1 MRRIYVLA
9 LAILVFA
16 APAASAAVGPSS
28 IRAHVVAVT
37 PTHAVVVIDAWTVQF
52 GVADVSVEYGP
63 TAGSGTVVNALMA
76 VTDGGPALPLTL
88 TGLTPATTYHL
99 HGRLDGVDISA
110 APLVTSGADIVFT
123 TPKLGGLLL
132 SQVDS
137 LVDPVPPLTFSPS
150 HGSGLHACNDPTPPP
165 AGDLPMSRFQAYT
178 MVNPAAAAGCVTVQV
193 ASLCTTPLRIVA
205 TNKDFTG
212 DPAANVIAADST
224 DGPNHEFQFPVTKDQ
239 AFTVSV
245 ADDGDCNIP
254 YTIAVYS
261 TTVAAPV
268 ATTAQATAVGVRSA
282 TIQGTASSQAL
293 HNITARF
300 QWGPTITYGQTVP
313 LTLPLDTALHKYA
326 PRLRGLK
333 PNTTY
338 HARILITGP
347 NGPIP
352 GADITFRTLKKQG
365 PLKLQSTS
373 INVKSNSIASVKIT
387 CPLTTVTCAGS
398 VVLRRATGKKPKLGS
413 KSFRIDGG
421 KSATIAVKLSS
432 SNRKLVKKLRTVKVT
447 ATLTGKDGDR
457 LPFAPAKRRAKL
469 VWRG

>member
-9 LAILVFA
+9 LAILTFA
-16 APAASAAVGPSS
+16 APAASAASS
-28 IRAHVVAVT
+28 VHAHAVTVT
-37 PTHAVVVIDAWTVQF
+37 PTHAVIRVDAPVIEFFT
-52 GVADVSVEYGP
+52 ADVLVDYGP
-63 TAGSGTVVNALMA
+63 AIQYGSTATVRSGAANGAGAQDITIA
-76 VTDGGPALPLTL
+76 
-88 TGLTPATTYHL
+88 GLTPGTTYHL
-99 HGRLDGVDISA
+99 RGRLDGFDQSMAQLTTLGID
-110 APLVTSGADIVFT
+110 TVFT

-132 SQVDS
+132 SEIDS
-137 LVDPVPPLTFSPS
+137 LVDPPLPAFSPS
-150 HGSGLHACNDPTPPP
+150 HGSGLHACNDPTPPS
-165 AGDLPMSRFQAYT
+165 AGDLPMTRFQAYT
-178 MVNPAAAAGCVTVQV
+178 MINPAAAVGCVTVQV
-193 ASLCTTPLRIVA
+193 TSTCTTPLRIVA
-205 TNKDFTG
+205 TKNFTG

-224 DGPNHEFQFPVTKDQ
+224 EGPNHEFQFPVAPDQ

-268 ATTAQATAVGVRSA
+268 ATTAQATAVGVHSA

-300 QWGPTITYGQTVP
+300 QWGTTITYGQTVP

-365 PLKLQSTS
+365 PLKLKSTS
-373 INVKSNSIASVKIT
+373 ISVKSNSIASVQIT

-398 VVLRRATGKKPKLGS
+398 VVLRRTTGKKPKLGS
-413 KSFRIDGG
+413 KSFVIAGG
-421 KSATIAVKLSS
+421 KTATIAIKLSS

-447 ATLTGKDGDR
+447 AALTGKDGDR
-457 LPFAPAKRRAKL
+457 LPFAPAKPRAKL